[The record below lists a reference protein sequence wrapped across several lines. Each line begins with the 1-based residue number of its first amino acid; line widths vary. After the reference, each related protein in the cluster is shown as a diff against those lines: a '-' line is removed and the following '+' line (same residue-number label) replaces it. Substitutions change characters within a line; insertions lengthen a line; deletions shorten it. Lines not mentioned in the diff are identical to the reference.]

1 MVLLF
6 RNGSAFHRR
15 RNFNILRKRIVGS
28 ELKRLR
34 EPILEK
40 DSARKRVSPSD
51 DSDEERSDD
60 FDKEIFDE

>member
-1 MVLLF
+1 MITDSV
-6 RNGSAFHRR
+6 
-15 RNFNILRKRIVGS
+15 LRKDKNHRPQVFFEKYII
-28 ELKRLR
+28 K
-34 EPILEK
+34 EK